1 MEHFEWYEEES
12 VDTTGICTSLL
23 VLHYNIYGTP
33 LFNELMQT
41 KEGGGENSSSSI
53 YSFAW
58 GVTPNVTECHRGKG
72 CKKLAKKSQ
81 YLLALESR
89 EWNPESK
96 PECMESGIQGVES
109 RIQRPCGLTLSH
121 RMN

>member
-41 KEGGGENSSSSI
+41 KEGRGGGRI
-53 YSFAW
+53 HLAPYIVLH
-58 GVTPNVTECHRGKG
+58 GV
-72 CKKLAKKSQ
+72 
-81 YLLALESR
+81 
-89 EWNPESK
+89 
-96 PECMESGIQGVES
+96 
-109 RIQRPCGLTLSH
+109 
-121 RMN
+121 